1 MFKDSFWYGLYL
13 YYIVSTKS
21 MLAIL
26 HFTLKP
32 RDIALTAQCRAR
44 VGAAVMGAF
53 MSSLSLQVSFFA
65 IEIWLIYSV
74 ILISAVQYSD
84 SMFLHLW
91 VSFYLAMPRGMWALS
106 SPSETESML
115 PALEAQNLNLDHQ
128 GRTISGSLKAR
139 GRGST
144 RS

>member
-13 YYIVSTKS
+13 YYIVSAKS

-74 ILISAVQYSD
+74 ILISVVQYSD

-91 VSFYLAMPRGMWALS
+91 VSFYFDMPRGMWALS
-106 SPSETESML
+106 SPSR
-115 PALEAQNLNLDHQ
+115 D
-128 GRTISGSLKAR
+128 
-139 GRGST
+139 
-144 RS
+144 